1 MIERKFIAEKIR
13 ELEVESFVM
22 KNVGGKG
29 HSRVEVKKIPLG
41 EKIIVYSARPGMVVG
56 RKGENIRGLT
66 ITLKNK
72 FKMENPQVEVG
83 EIGNPLLDASTVADK
98 IAYTLE
104 RFGPKRFKFLG
115 YDTLRAILEAGAMGA
130 EIVISG
136 SGVPSSR
143 ARTWRFKG
151 GYLKKTGYVSNYVV
165 QKAQTIAK
173 LKKAT
178 VGIKVSILLPGTEL
192 PDKIEIKEQEEVQ
205 QEKPKKAK
213 GARKVKQEEN
223 GDNKKE

>member
-1 MIERKFIAEKIR
+1 MIEKQIVSKHMKEYLMQEFIKLYLPTGSYSKIDLRKT
-13 ELEVESFVM
+13 
-22 KNVGGKG
+22 
-29 HSRVEVKKIPLG
+29 PLG

-178 VGIKVSILLPGTEL
+178 VGINLSHNLFASRRMRKLKRLFKNFCQRLVMRKSAGT
-192 PDKIEIKEQEEVQ
+192 III
-205 QEKPKKAK
+205 
-213 GARKVKQEEN
+213 
-223 GDNKKE
+223 